1 MTPLAMRPLDVTPG
15 YKIRRSSQSG
25 FTLLELLISVALLV
39 ILSGA
44 ILGGLGSVQNS
55 YRGDELRSSLNQEVR
70 ATMEI
75 ISQEIGQAGLPPS
88 GISGNSLYAGSGA
101 DGALATLSGS
111 VTAGATSATV
121 SDTTR
126 LQGGMMVVVDTG
138 ANAELLQIVSPA
150 NPITVATVDNTPGF
164 QKAHA
169 ASAALYPQG
178 VYPNGI
184 YFTTPTAIPLVIN
197 TTSAFSYQS
206 LIMFGDI
213 TGTGKLTIVQ
223 YNCPIANAALTPG
236 STVAQS
242 ANLATYMDP
251 NSVQWG
257 PLTRTEYDYSDSSG
271 LWTSS
276 TANMLDLVRVATVTY
291 AQNHSA
297 DGCRFDY
304 NVVTP
309 SAVNWYM
316 TTSVNVTIIAESVRA
331 DPTTAR
337 AGTTTGTPV
346 VVAKSFM
353 NIQPRN
359 ILNAYNMYLY
369 NNANSTVLPA
379 VFEEFNNVPVV
390 VNTQMGNLTQ

>member
-1 MTPLAMRPLDVTPG
+1 MTPSAMRPPAVTPG
-15 YKIRRSSQSG
+15 YRIRRSAQSG
-25 FTLLELLISVALLV
+25 FTLLEMLISVALLV

-44 ILGGLGSVQNS
+44 ILGGLGSVQKS
-55 YRGDELRSSLNQEVR
+55 YRGDEIRGSLNQEVR

-88 GISGNSLYAGSGA
+88 GISGNTLYAGAGA
-101 DGALATLSGS
+101 DGALATLSAA
-111 VTAGATSATV
+111 VTAGATGVTV

-138 ANAELLQIVSPA
+138 ANAELLQIVSA
-150 NPITVATVDNTPGF
+150 LNPITVATVDNTPGF

-169 ASAALYPQG
+169 SGATLYPQG

-184 YFTTPTAIPLVIN
+184 YFTTPSAIPLVIN

-213 TGTGKLTIVQ
+213 TGAGKLTIVQ

-242 ANLATYMDP
+242 GNLATYMDP
-251 NSVQWG
+251 SSVQWG
-257 PLTRTEYDYSDSSG
+257 PLMRTEYDYSDSTGTWS
-271 LWTSS
+271 SS
-276 TANMLDLVRVATVTY
+276 TANMLDLVRVATLTY
-291 AQNHSA
+291 GTGTGKGPA

-309 SAVNWYM
+309 SAVTWYM

-331 DPTTAR
+331 DPTT
-337 AGTTTGTPV
+337 GNPE

-379 VFEEFNNVPVV
+379 VFEEFNNIPVV